1 MQANRMTQLTLHEML
16 TVRFMP
22 LLKFQGSH
30 KGLPLD
36 QLKIELT
43 KICLNYI
50 DMDMLLAEQGGVYGM
65 IGTTCCTF
73 IPNNTAPDGSAARAL
88 AGLQTLRFELV
99 EISSINDPFTG
110 WMENMFGR
118 WKGMIQSVLVAGIV
132 AVTVLIVVGCCCIP
146 CA

>member
-22 LLKFQGSH
+22 LPKFQGSH

-50 DMDMLLAEQGGVYGM
+50 DMDMLLAEQGGCIKSSHFYLYS
-65 IGTTCCTF
+65 TF
-73 IPNNTAPDGSAARAL
+73 KNNRS
-88 AGLQTLRFELV
+88 
-99 EISSINDPFTG
+99 
-110 WMENMFGR
+110 
-118 WKGMIQSVLVAGIV
+118 
-132 AVTVLIVVGCCCIP
+132 
-146 CA
+146 

>member
-1 MQANRMTQLTLHEML
+1 MQANRMIQLTLHEML

-22 LLKFQGSH
+22 LPKFQGSH

-73 IPNNTAPDGSAARAL
+73 IPNNTPYWMDGEPVCGECSRSARCHPSL
-88 AGLQTLRFELV
+88 HGDQV
-99 EISSINDPFTG
+99 
-110 WMENMFGR
+110 
-118 WKGMIQSVLVAGIV
+118 
-132 AVTVLIVVGCCCIP
+132 
-146 CA
+146 